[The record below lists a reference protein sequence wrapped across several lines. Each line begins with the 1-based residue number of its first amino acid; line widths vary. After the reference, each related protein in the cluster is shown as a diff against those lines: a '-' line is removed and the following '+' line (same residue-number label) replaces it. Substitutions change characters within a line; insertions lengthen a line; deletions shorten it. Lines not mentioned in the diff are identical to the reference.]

1 VTSTRPAPVTIE
13 DLADPQFPAE
23 SVPIREAMAEMGA
36 SIVIEPNALR
46 EAAAAQTGL
55 DDFGDR
61 SYEERLEVLCK
72 ALRDEAGLSAAGRT
86 TTFTQLTQ
94 LLANRLLIQDVLN
107 KHPEIHDERI
117 ERPIVI
123 AGQPRTGT
131 THLHNLMSSDTSLR
145 SLPYWES
152 NEPVLRESERGLG
165 VDPRR
170 ERTALGLDVINTAMP
185 YFKRMHEMTPDHV
198 HEEIHLLAIDFSSMV
213 FETMA
218 PMPTWRDY
226 YRSTDQTPVYG
237 YLKTVLKVLQW
248 LRGGTRWLLK
258 SPQHLEQFGP
268 LLKTFPDATIVITH
282 RDPVAIT
289 ASTGTML
296 SYLSRLSH
304 ERVDPVRIG
313 RYWAAR
319 LEEMFRACV
328 DERDLVPESQSIDVL
343 FHEFMADDV
352 AMVERVYEIAG
363 QPMTADVRASMDEF
377 MRANPR
383 GRHGT
388 VRYDLEVLGLD
399 TSERR
404 SALAFYSDRFGVRE
418 EKTGG

>member
-1 VTSTRPAPVTIE
+1 
-13 DLADPQFPAE
+13 
-23 SVPIREAMAEMGA
+23 
-36 SIVIEPNALR
+36 
-46 EAAAAQTGL
+46 
-55 DDFGDR
+55 
-61 SYEERLEVLCK
+61 
-72 ALRDEAGLSAAGRT
+72 
-86 TTFTQLTQ
+86 
-94 LLANRLLIQDVLN
+94 
-107 KHPEIHDERI
+107 
-117 ERPIVI
+117 
-123 AGQPRTGT
+123 
-131 THLHNLMSSDTSLR
+131 
-145 SLPYWES
+145 
-152 NEPVLRESERGLG
+152 
-165 VDPRR
+165 
-170 ERTALGLDVINTAMP
+170 
-185 YFKRMHEMTPDHV
+185 MTPDHV
-198 HEEIHLLAIDFSSMV
+198 HEEIHLLAIDLSSMV

-226 YRSTDQTPVYG
+226 YKSMDQTPVYD

-248 LRGGTRWLLK
+248 LRGAKRWLLK

-268 LLKTFPDATIVITH
+268 LMRTFPDATVVITH

-296 SYLSRLSH
+296 TYLSRLSH

-328 DERDLVPESQSIDVL
+328 DEREIVPESQSIDVL

-352 AMVERVYEIAG
+352 ATVERVYEVAG
-363 QPMTADVRASMDEF
+363 QPMTAEVRTAMDDF

-399 TSERR
+399 ESERR
-404 SALAFYSDRFGVRE
+404 SALAFYPDRFGVRE
-418 EKTGG
+418 EKMGG